1 MVSVNISFRLSAEER
16 QTIETIAELM
26 GISISEVI
34 RDAIRYY
41 IQSLRE
47 NPEIWE
53 RIKDRVQWEQ
63 YRRETRTVIQRKL
76 WYWNAYRLVHRL
88 RGEGVPEETVKEI
101 IKELGTRMEE
111 IDPEQARRFRQLV
124 MRR

>member
-53 RIKDRVQWEQ
+53 KIKDRVQWEQ

-88 RGEGVPEETVKEI
+88 RGEGVPEETVTEI

>member
-53 RIKDRVQWEQ
+53 MIKDRVQWEQ

-124 MRR
+124 TRR